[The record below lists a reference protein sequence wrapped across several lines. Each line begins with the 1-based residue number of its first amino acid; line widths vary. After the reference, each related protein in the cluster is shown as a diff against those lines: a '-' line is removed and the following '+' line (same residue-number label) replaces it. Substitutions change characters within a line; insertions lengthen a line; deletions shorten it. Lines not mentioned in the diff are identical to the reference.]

1 MKLNALLMCRQLD
14 SLGILVGALDEY
26 HLEQEACV
34 NAPEAMELLAENFY
48 SALIVDFDLPGAPTV
63 ARMARLAPPQRRPV
77 VFAVIDLHTDVA
89 SAYEAGAN
97 FILYKPLKPE
107 QVARSLRAALVFM
120 RADRRRSR
128 REKLDSMVY
137 LRFGDVCPLPAL
149 VTGVSEDGL
158 SVQTA
163 EPLPAIEVPIRFI
176 LPGTAH
182 MMEGTG
188 EVAWADE
195 AGRAGILFSELSN
208 SSRRE
213 LKNWIRRRSH
223 RRAQTSASRT
233 ARSRARAPLAA
244 HLP

>member
-14 SLGILVGALDEY
+14 SLGILVGALDKY
-26 HLEQEACV
+26 QVDPEACV

-48 SALIVDFDLPGAPTV
+48 STLIVDFDLPGAATV

-77 VFAVIDLHTDVA
+77 VFAVIDRHTDIA
-89 SAYEAGAN
+89 SAYKAGAN
-97 FILYKPLKPE
+97 FILYKPLKTE
-107 QVARSLRAALVFM
+107 QVVRTLRVGRVFM
-120 RADRRRSR
+120 QADRRRSR

-137 LRFGDVCPLPAL
+137 LRFDNVCPLPAL
-149 VTGVSEDGL
+149 VTEVSEDGL

-195 AGRAGILFSELSN
+195 AGRAGILFSELSD

-213 LKNWIRRRSH
+213 LKDWIRRRSH
-223 RRAQTSASRT
+223 RRAQTNASRT
-233 ARSRARAPLAA
+233 ARGRPRTALVA
-244 HLP
+244 H

>member
-26 HLEQEACV
+26 LIEQEACMS
-34 NAPEAMELLAENFY
+34 APEAMELMAENFY
-48 SALIVDFDLPGAPTV
+48 SALIVDFELPGAATV

-77 VFAVIDLHTDVA
+77 VFAVIDLQTDIA
-89 SAYEAGAN
+89 DAYQAGAN
-97 FILYKPLKPE
+97 FILYKPLQAE
-107 QVARSLRAALVFM
+107 QVTRSLRVGRAFM
-120 RADRRRSR
+120 QPDRRRSR
-128 REKLDSMVY
+128 RQKLDSLIY

-149 VTGVSEDGL
+149 VTEVSEDGL

-163 EPLPAIEVPIRFI
+163 DPLPAIEVPIRFI

-182 MMEGTG
+182 MMVGSG

-195 AGRAGILFSELSN
+195 AGRAGILFSELSS

-223 RRAQTSASRT
+223 RRAQTNASRT
-233 ARSRARAPLAA
+233 ARSRARAPLVA
-244 HLP
+244 H